1 MRNAPVNWYEGLF
14 LRPQHFQ
21 ANERWWTEQLSCSQ
35 RWDNPYHYGIHKI
48 EFSEEALRNQQFEVK
63 TLEARMR
70 DGTLVKLGDG
80 VEPDQVDLKRIA
92 HTTGVRASLS
102 HAFDDD
108 SVIQVYLGVPKLQ
121 LGSEN
126 LVRNESTNGDLTP
139 KNGDSNGNGNGHVN
153 RIEARF
159 REIAQ
164 EVHDENRSGS
174 DQQIHLRQLNV
185 RILLSTDDH
194 SGYELLP
201 IAQIK
206 RASDR
211 ESAPQIDTDYI
222 PPVLAISNWPGLG
235 RDVVRG
241 IYDIIGQK
249 IEVLSEQVR
258 NRGIA
263 RQSLD
268 PADADRV
275 AMLEVLNE
283 AYSTLGVM
291 AFIDGVHPLEAYTEL
306 SRIVGK
312 LSIFGEDRRAIE
324 LPPYDHEDLGTIF
337 PEIRRRI
344 ESLLFSVRDYEYQ
357 QRRFVGVGMGMQVS
371 LEQQWFNS
379 NWSWYIGVKKGDL
392 TEQEC
397 RTLLSPGH
405 LDWKLGSSR
414 QVEILFQRRA
424 QGLQLATLR
433 HSVRALPAHSDW
445 VFYEVDRNDSPAWR
459 DVQETQTLAMRLKDS
474 LIENQDRL
482 QGEESLV
489 VNWDGRNV
497 TIQFALFAIPT
508 QK

>member
-21 ANERWWTEQLSCSQ
+21 ANERWWSEQLNCSQ
-35 RWDNPYHYGIHKI
+35 RWDNPYHYGIRRI
-48 EFSEEALRNQQFEVK
+48 VFSEEALRNQQFEV
-63 TLEARMR
+63 TSLEARMR
-70 DGTLVKLGDG
+70 DGTLVKIGEGSEL
-80 VEPDQVDLKRIA
+80 DQVDLKRIA
-92 HTTGVRASLS
+92 QSPTVRTSLKN
-102 HAFDDD
+102 AFEDE
-108 SVIQVYLGVPKLQ
+108 SVIRVYLGVPKLQ
-121 LGSEN
+121 LGREN
-126 LVRNESTNGDLTP
+126 LLLMNGRSD
-139 KNGDSNGNGNGHVN
+139 KSSDSNGTGQNGNGPTN
-153 RIEARF
+153 RIEARY
-159 REIAQ
+159 REIAR
-164 EVHDENRSGS
+164 EVHDENRAGN

-211 ESAPQIDTDYI
+211 ESAPQLDRDYI

-235 RDVVRG
+235 RDCVRG

-249 IEVLSEQVR
+249 LEVLSEQVR

-283 AYSTLGVM
+283 AYSTLGVL
-291 AFIDGVHPLEAYTEL
+291 AFVDGVHPLSAYTEL
-306 SRIVGK
+306 CRIVGK
-312 LSIFGEDRRAIE
+312 LSIFGEQRRAIE
-324 LPPYDHEDLGTIF
+324 LPPYDHEDLGNIF

-357 QRRFVGVGMGMQVS
+357 QRQFVGVGMGMQIS
-371 LEQQWFNS
+371 LEPQWFNS
-379 NWSWYIGVKKGDL
+379 NWHWYIGVKKGDL

-424 QGLQLATLR
+424 QGLQLEPLR
-433 HSVRALPAHSDW
+433 HTVRALPAHSDW
-445 VFYEVDRNDSPAWR
+445 VFYEVARNESPAWR
-459 DVQETQTLAMRLKDS
+459 DVHDTQTLAMRLKDS

-482 QGEESLV
+482 QGEQSLV

-497 TIQFALFAIPT
+497 TLQFALFAIPT